1 MTQKS
6 THNFAVIGMG
16 MNGMLNTICLA
27 GLRLASGKAPS
38 VCIMDK
44 DAEPLKRFEL
54 DNRTIALSGF
64 TKNLLSELKI
74 DIEAEPLGVIDYIYT
89 FEKSTKPILEF
100 AKEQNNNEPI
110 GWIVK
115 GGVLLNA
122 LYKKM
127 QELSNIEIKNGYEIT
142 ELASTAD
149 IAIINGGQ
157 VGAELC
163 VVCDGKASPSAKLL
177 GVKRYGSSYNQK
189 ALSFVIEHEAE
200 HKNIAV
206 EQFTP
211 NGPFATLPLANKNQ
225 SGVVWSLNGTLAD
238 ALLAMP
244 QHRLVM
250 HLNEECK
257 RLKNIGF
264 VKQIVSKPRVYPL
277 NISVLSK
284 MYCGRFYFAGDA
296 YNAIHPVAGQ
306 AFNMG
311 VKDAAILKEAVQ
323 GHLSLGLD
331 AGLATCLN
339 EAANARIQHHLSLNI
354 ATHFLV
360 KLYSNA
366 NPLTK
371 LIRTAGLDIFNQISP
386 LKNLAFKNASGM

>member
-6 THNFAVIGMG
+6 THDLAVIGMG
-16 MNGMLNTICLA
+16 MNGMLNAICLA
-27 GLRLASGKAPS
+27 GLKTASGKAVS
-38 VCIMDK
+38 VCIADK
-44 DAEPLKRFEL
+44 DPEPLKRFEL

-64 TKNLLSELKI
+64 AKALLDELKV
-74 DIEAEPLGVIDYIYT
+74 DIEAEPLGIIDYIYT
-89 FEKSTKPILEF
+89 FEKSTRPILEF
-100 AKEQNNNEPI
+100 AKEQNNNQPI

-115 GGVLLNA
+115 GRVLLNA

-127 QELSNIEIKNGYEIT
+127 QELDNIDIKNGCEIT
-142 ELASTAD
+142 QLASTSD
-149 IAIINGGQ
+149 TAIINGGQ
-157 VGAELC
+157 ISAELC
-163 VVCDGKASPSAKLL
+163 VVCDGKASPSARLL
-177 GVKRYGSSYNQK
+177 GVKRYSHSYNQK
-189 ALSFVIEHEAE
+189 SLSFVIEHETE

-211 NGPFATLPLANKNQ
+211 NGPFATLPLANSHQ
-225 SGVVWSLNGTLAD
+225 SGVVWSLNGSLAD
-238 ALLAMP
+238 TLLAMP
-244 QHRLVM
+244 QRRLIM

-264 VKQIVSKPRVYPL
+264 VKQIVSNPRAYPL
-277 NISVLSK
+277 EISILAK
-284 MYCGRFYFAGDA
+284 MHCGRFYFAGDA

-311 VKDAAILKEAVQ
+311 VKDAAMLKDAVQ
-323 GHLSLGLD
+323 SHLSLGLD
-331 AGLATCLN
+331 AGLKTCIN
-339 EAANARIQHHLSLNI
+339 EAANARIKHHLSLNI

-371 LIRTAGLDIFNQISP
+371 LIRTAGLDVFNQFST
-386 LKNLAFKNASGM
+386 LKNLAFKNASGL